1 MMDATY
7 TTILR
12 LWEQD
17 LTRNQI
23 ANRLGISNQ
32 KVPRVLITA
41 GAIKTEESTLYEQGY
56 TVEQIMQELGKSRKA
71 VVTRLPYIR
80 CMYDAEYPTMNAI
93 TIRRWR
99 KKQH

>member
-23 ANRLGISNQ
+23 ASRMGISKQ
-32 KVPRVLITA
+32 KVSRVLITV
-41 GAIKTEESTLYEQGY
+41 GAVETEEAALYEQGY

-71 VVTRLPYIR
+71 VITRLPYIR

-93 TIRRWR
+93 KIRRWR
-99 KKQH
+99 EKQH